1 MTIQRNGQYRVNKGA
16 IKNDNP
22 EKRATPDTQ
31 DLLKVFTKKTKP
43 NHVTKKLICF
53 CVWFFAQ
60 GFWH

>member
-1 MTIQRNGQYRVNKGA
+1 MGA

-53 CVWFFAQ
+53 CLF
-60 GFWH
+60 GFLRRVSGIKQLSWR